1 MAVESVESEQ
11 GPMMKRLALP
21 ADLSSKAVGMLTVS
35 EIELVSKL
43 GLPHFRSE
51 GGPEYPG
58 PVQVW
63 GIEAE
68 SGIRVILEY
77 HSSNGVPSSIV
88 THRMSI
94 GRSKGWVCPTIRSHG
109 GTQKY

>member
-1 MAVESVESEQ
+1 MI
-11 GPMMKRLALP
+11 KRLAFP

-43 GLPHFRSE
+43 GPPHYKSD

-58 PVQVW
+58 PVQAW

-68 SGIRVILEY
+68 DGFRVILEF
-77 HSSNGVPSSIV
+77 HSFKRCALICCDPPDVDRAVEELGLSAGSI
-88 THRMSI
+88 TWRNAEA
-94 GRSKGWVCPTIRSHG
+94 
-109 GTQKY
+109 